1 MTLRAANLIFAY
13 LIPEAVKSCFGV
25 SAAAVTPLNK
35 LNKCVTKSII
45 ISNEIKHRIRRAI
58 LRSLHGLEKELSAC
72 MYINHLFHF
81 TSVGRWDLVLRLKRR
96 SIWKEV

>member
-25 SAAAVTPLNK
+25 STAALMLLNK
-35 LNKCVTKSII
+35 LNKCVTKNII

-58 LRSLHGLEKELSAC
+58 FRRVIKSCLCAC
-72 MYINHLFHF
+72 KINHLFQF
-81 TSVGRWDLVLRLKRR
+81 TSLGFSSTAERKKNTERGVRPR
-96 SIWKEV
+96 